1 MAVEFEC
8 RPVASRVTCAAM
20 LAAIE
25 QWAAMTDAYIS
36 YFPRHLPARVAF
48 ATNCPALG
56 GRIELA
62 CTATRTG
69 TK

>member
-1 MAVEFEC
+1 
-8 RPVASRVTCAAM
+8 M
-20 LAAIE
+20 LAAIK

-48 ATNCPALG
+48 ATNCPAPG